1 MRRWN
6 HVGKT
11 FRLERDDLVRYVEQR
26 NGPPYTHRCAL
37 RSFQEV
43 VWFIED
49 HGEVGVT
56 SGMIWESLED
66 VSCTQAAVALDFLKE
81 RGCVVKEGRRSFP
94 GSRFLYEDAMCE
106 FHALAYSGD

>member
-1 MRRWN
+1 MRRLN
-6 HVGKT
+6 QVRKT
-11 FRLERDDLVRYVEQR
+11 FRLERGDLVRYVEQR
-26 NGPPYTHRCAL
+26 NGPPYTHRCSL
-37 RSFQEV
+37 RSLTEV
-43 VWFIED
+43 VRFIEEQ
-49 HGEVGVT
+49 GEVGVT

-81 RGCVVKEGRRSFP
+81 RGCVVKKGRRNFA